1 MGGASSERDKPRPKQ
16 DEEKKKQ
23 ADDAN
28 DNDEIEPLD
37 EKVLE
42 QVMRETPL

>member
-1 MGGASSERDKPRPKQ
+1 MKGTSCALSRT
-16 DEEKKKQ
+16 KKRRNKL
-23 ADDAN
+23 DDAN